1 MKTQVELCA
10 VQDPFKVELIRQVQK
25 FRSDVEK
32 FDRDFETAGPMVP
45 DIPAREASDR

>member
-10 VQDPFKVELIRQVQK
+10 VQDPFRDELIRQVATFK
-25 FRSDVEK
+25 KDVEK
-32 FDRDFETAGPMVP
+32 FDYDFETAGPMVP